1 MKPKA
6 LDEARSRMVQEQID
20 RRGLHNQRL
29 LDAFLKVPRHLFVPE
44 EAIEYAYNDEPLP
57 ISCGQTISQPYIVAL
72 MTSLLDLHGGEN
84 VLEIGAGSGYQA
96 AILAEMTK
104 TVHSVEYHAA
114 LAEGAQKALN
124 GAGYGRVQV
133 HVGDGSLGWPE
144 SAPYQGIVVT
154 AAAPKAPHPLL
165 NQLDDGGK
173 LVLPV
178 GARGRQE
185 LQVWER
191 RGANFTHESII
202 PVSFVPLRGE
212 YGWSEEQWPLSL

>member
-1 MKPKA
+1 MEPNA
-6 LDEARSRMVQEQID
+6 LEEARSRMVWEQID
-20 RRGLHNQRL
+20 RRGLHNPRL

-44 EAIEYAYNDEPLP
+44 DAIEYAYNDEPLL
-57 ISCGQTISQPYIVAL
+57 IACGQTISQPYIVAL
-72 MTSLLDLHGGEN
+72 MTSLLNLHGGEN

-96 AILAEMTK
+96 AILAEMAK
-104 TVHSVEYHAA
+104 TVHSVEYHPE
-114 LAEGAQKALN
+114 LAEGAQKALDD
-124 GAGYGRVQV
+124 AGYGRVQV

-144 SAPYQGIVVT
+144 GAPYQGILVT
-154 AAAPKAPHPLL
+154 AAAPEAPRSLL

-178 GARGRQE
+178 GARSRQE

-191 RGANFTHESII
+191 HKDQFTYESII

-212 YGWSEEQWPLSL
+212 YGWSEEQWPSIV